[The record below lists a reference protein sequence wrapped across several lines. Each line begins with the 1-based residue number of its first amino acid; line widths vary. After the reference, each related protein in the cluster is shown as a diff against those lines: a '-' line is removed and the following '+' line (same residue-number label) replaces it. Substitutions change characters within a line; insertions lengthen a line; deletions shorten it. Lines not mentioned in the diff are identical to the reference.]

1 MIHKYYFYC
10 KTAGYCRPG
19 YTKRLQRVAKK
30 ISRYAFRV
38 QKSIFEIAADET
50 TVNAL
55 QKKLEKVI
63 KEEDYIA
70 IIPLCEQDWQKAEK
84 YGTIVQD
91 NSVKGKYELL

>member
-1 MIHKYYFYC
+1 MKHCHWLILYDI
-10 KTAGYCRPG
+10 TNPQ
-19 YTKRLQRVAKK
+19 RLQRVAKK
-30 ISRYAFRV
+30 VTRYAVRV
-38 QKSIFEIAADET
+38 QQSIFEIIAAENIVD
-50 TVNAL
+50 VL

-84 YGTIVQD
+84 YGTIAHD